1 MTQFHYDKVKDPL
14 FFKENVLLA
23 HSAHKIYRNKEEAFF
38 GDSSLRMA
46 LDGVWK
52 FSYAVNQ
59 AAAPVGFEKEEYDCK
74 CWENICVP
82 AHIQMEGYD
91 VPQYANVQYPWDGRE
106 ELEPGEI
113 PVRFNPTASY
123 VKYFE
128 VPKEMKGQTIRI
140 SFQGV
145 ESGMALWLNGSYVGY
160 SEDSF
165 TPSEFELTPFLK
177 EGENKLAVQVYKWT
191 SSSWCED
198 QDFFR
203 FSGIYRSVY
212 LYAVP
217 AVHIEDVQVK
227 TLFEGQD
234 FDEAILEVQTKVL
247 GAGRIR
253 YRLKDGEQVLFEQE
267 KETTQEAEASQVSD
281 SEEKVVTFRENIRE
295 PKLWSAEQ
303 PYLYEL
309 EIEAVG
315 ISGEIEEYTVQ
326 KVGFRK
332 FEMKDNRMLLNG
344 KRIVFK
350 GVNRHE
356 FSSVSGRHVSYE
368 ELEKDI
374 VTMKRNNINAIRTC
388 HYPDDIAIY
397 DLCDRYGIYLIA
409 ECNME
414 THGTWDAYLRGVAEK
429 SFVLP
434 GSMRTGKV

>member
-1 MTQFHYDKVKDPL
+1 MTQFHYEKVKDPL
-14 FFKENVLLA
+14 FFKENVLSA
-23 HSAHKIYRNKEEAFF
+23 HSAHEIFRNREEASV
-38 GDSSLRMA
+38 GRNSLRML

-52 FSYAVNQ
+52 FSYALNQ

-74 CWENICVP
+74 CWESICVP

-128 VPKEMKGQTIRI
+128 VPQEMKGKTIRI

-165 TPSEFELTPFLK
+165 TPSEFDLTPFLK

-217 AVHIEDVQVK
+217 SVHIEDIRVK
-227 TLFEGQD
+227 TLFEEQD
-234 FDEAILEVQTKVL
+234 FDEAVLEVRTKAV
-247 GAGRIR
+247 GSGSIR
-253 YRLKDGEQVLFEQE
+253 YRLKDGEQVLFEREDKIVSGEQT
-267 KETTQEAEASQVSD
+267 ETVSIKNAPQGSRLQEAVSGLGAGKIEFQE
-281 SEEKVVTFRENIRE
+281 SVQA

-309 EIEAVG
+309 
-315 ISGEIEEYTVQ
+315 
-326 KVGFRK
+326 
-332 FEMKDNRMLLNG
+332 
-344 KRIVFK
+344 
-350 GVNRHE
+350 
-356 FSSVSGRHVSYE
+356 
-368 ELEKDI
+368 
-374 VTMKRNNINAIRTC
+374 
-388 HYPDDIAIY
+388 
-397 DLCDRYGIYLIA
+397 
-409 ECNME
+409 
-414 THGTWDAYLRGVAEK
+414 
-429 SFVLP
+429 
-434 GSMRTGKV
+434 